1 MRLGVTFLCSLTADT
16 SHLLMVRSTPP
27 VLAPSVPGSVP
38 LRPRPGTRCRHACP
52 LLVAGLILLSG
63 CTSMHVKRATYQ
75 MLRQG
80 DCQLNAFDE
89 FDEICDRSFAAEYH
103 EYERL
108 RNDFLHE
115 NRQERP
121 APPAANPLAAL

>member
-1 MRLGVTFLCSLTADT
+1 
-16 SHLLMVRSTPP
+16 MVRSTLP
-27 VLAPSVPGSVP
+27 VLAPPPPDP
-38 LRPRPGTRCRHACP
+38 LPPSLRAGARYRRAW
-52 LLVAGLILLSG
+52 LLVAGTVLLSG

-89 FDEICDRSFAAEYH
+89 FEEICDRSFAADYH
-103 EYERL
+103 AYERL

-115 NRQERP
+115 NRQARP
-121 APPAANPLAAL
+121 TPPVTKPLAAL